1 MAIGRT
7 CRKFLK
13 PSWCTNPMSVAEK
26 YDLVK
31 DETKLRLVIDL
42 SRHMNKC
49 VKVSHIKLDDL
60 SLAEELK
67 EQTIT

>member
-1 MAIGRT
+1 M
-7 CRKFLK
+7 
-13 PSWCTNPMSVAEK
+13 

-49 VKVSHIKLDDL
+49 VKVSHVKLDDL
-60 SLAEELK
+60 SLAEDLI
-67 EQTIT
+67 EQTMT